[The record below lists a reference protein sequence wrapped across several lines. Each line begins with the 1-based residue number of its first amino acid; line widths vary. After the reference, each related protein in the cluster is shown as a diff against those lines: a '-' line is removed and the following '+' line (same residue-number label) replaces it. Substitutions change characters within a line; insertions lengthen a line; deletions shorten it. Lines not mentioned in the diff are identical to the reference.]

1 MCAAVV
7 GTPTSAWISSAAID
21 ESEQRLHA
29 GAYRAGP
36 EPEGGQA
43 LVCQASP
50 QSLRIGNT
58 CWKSYFCNQWSV
70 FHGRGLIDR
79 AADMSPVG
87 MRGIHMGTNS
97 ETVTLVKKQTMAHI
111 GPHCAPGS
119 ITQSP
124 SAVLPP
130 QTGGAIIAALY
141 LQKER
146 IHVQVSPLR
155 DDYNGFLVSETR
167 ASEAFNVPP
176 WLFSQCRCDQ
186 V

>member
-1 MCAAVV
+1 M
-7 GTPTSAWISSAAID
+7 
-21 ESEQRLHA
+21 E
-29 GAYRAGP
+29 
-36 EPEGGQA
+36 GQA
-43 LVCQASP
+43 IPGYLRACAFRPTFLLLCIVCSSP
-50 QSLRIGNT
+50 
-58 CWKSYFCNQWSV
+58 
-70 FHGRGLIDR
+70 
-79 AADMSPVG
+79 
-87 MRGIHMGTNS
+87 
-97 ETVTLVKKQTMAHI
+97 VTLVKKQTMAHI